1 MNNLIAFL
9 ATTAGTVMTYI
20 LGGIAILLSVVIS
33 IAVALQPTKDEGLS
47 SSIVGSGESFFGKS
61 GGMTKEK
68 WLSKLT
74 LICSILLVV
83 VVSVLTIVVIKG

>member
-1 MNNLIAFL
+1 M
-9 ATTAGTVMTYI
+9 
-20 LGGIAILLSVVIS
+20 IS

-47 SSIVGSGESFFGKS
+47 GTIVGSGESFFGKS

-74 LICSILLVV
+74 LICSIILVV
-83 VVSVLTIVVIKG
+83 VVSVLTIVVLSK